1 MRVFI
6 GLAVLTAAA
15 MLGACSGVEYR
26 DTNAAVDA
34 RPECAS
40 GPTRPG
46 ETPPAWCE
54 RKLEAK
60 WDSQGGSE
68 KVDFKNKDDER

>member
-1 MRVFI
+1 MRVFT
-6 GLAVLTAAA
+6 GLAVLTLAA
-15 MLGACSGVEYR
+15 MLGACGGVEYR

-46 ETPPAWCE
+46 ETPPGWCE
-54 RKLEAK
+54 RKLEAT
-60 WDSQGGSE
+60 WNSQDASN
-68 KVDFKNKDDER
+68 KVDFKKKDDER

>member
-1 MRVFI
+1 MRALLVPL
-6 GLAVLTAAA
+6 LAAVALS
-15 MLGACSGVEYR
+15 ACGGVEYR

-54 RKLEAK
+54 RKTEAK
-60 WDSQGGSE
+60 WNSDSKGE
-68 KVDFKNKDDER
+68 KVDFKKDDAPR